1 MSDIVITTVTGGS
14 TGTLLKDCIFRER
27 GTPVKYDF
35 YASDGTTILGSDLSS
50 SGCDFP
56 LDVYLWKIS
65 SLAFSGGKVTGRWQ
79 NRHTIQQEEGTFQ
92 AQAGGH
98 GDGEEEAVSSA
109 SA

>member
-14 TGTLLKDCIFRER
+14 TGTLLKDCFFQQR
-27 GTPVKYDF
+27 GASAKYDF
-35 YASDGTTILGSDLSS
+35 FAPDTTVLGSDLSS

-56 LDVYLWKIS
+56 LDLYTWKIF
-65 SLAFSGGKVTGRWQ
+65 SLAFSAGKVSGRWR
-79 NRHTIQQEEGTFQ
+79 NRHGIAEEEGTFQ

-98 GDGEEEAVSSA
+98 ADGEEEAVSSA